1 MKSKLLALK
10 RRIKEIS
17 HLISNKIKEWLHLI
31 CFWIKTGFNKIKL
44 FFIQVFYAIKKL
56 FNVIIAWLKDWILLE
71 NDSDPNSFSTAHHA
85 QTPAIP
91 KHPITQSIVRTGLI
105 ILFVFLGGFLLWATF
120 FPLESGT
127 VANGNI
133 VIESNRKTI
142 QHLEGGIVS
151 EIFVREGEKVHKGEK
166 LIQLDQAQTIA
177 NLRLLK
183 NQTNLLLAREAA
195 LKASRDHLDHV
206 TYPKRLVDI
215 ANNNDP
221 EIQEII
227 SDANRLFQSRKNT
240 LEDGVATLKN
250 KLDQLKNEIESLKA
264 QVKSSED
271 QLALIKE
278 ELHSWETLNSNYVDK
293 PKVLALKREATKLEG
308 DRNEQ
313 LALIARAEQRMTE
326 AELNVTNFIDTK
338 ENEVLKQLEETDY
351 NLVTNLE
358 KESAA
363 EDVVNRSLITSPQE
377 GIVLNLKVHTIGG
390 VIAPREPL
398 MDIVPEQ
405 EKLIIEAKINPI
417 NIAVVRPGLL
427 AKVKLSAYKQR
438 TTPSLN
444 GMVDSVSADT
454 FKDERT
460 NETYYLARISVDI
473 KELSRLPE
481 VTLQPGMPVQVL
493 IIVDKKTP
501 MDYFLKPIID
511 SFHRA
516 FREQ

>member
-1 MKSKLLALK
+1 MKVFYD
-10 RRIKEIS
+10 IKKTLEAIFAWF
-17 HLISNKIKEWLHLI
+17 KEW
-31 CFWIKTGFNKIKL
+31 
-44 FFIQVFYAIKKL
+44 
-56 FNVIIAWLKDWILLE
+56 ILQDKE
-71 NDSDPNSFSTAHHA
+71 SDPNAFSTAHHA

-91 KHPITQSIVRTGLI
+91 KHPITQSIVRTGLV
-105 ILFVFLGGFLLWATF
+105 ILTVFLGGFLIWATF

-133 VIESNRKTI
+133 VIETNRKTI

-151 EIFVREGEKVHKGEK
+151 EIFVHEGEEVRKGQK

-183 NQTNLLLAREAA
+183 SQTHLLLAREAS
-195 LKASRDHLDHV
+195 LKASRDHADHV
-206 TYPKRLVDI
+206 TYPKRLLEL
-215 ANNNDP
+215 ANKNDP
-221 EIQEII
+221 EVQDII
-227 SDANRLFQSRKNT
+227 ADETRIFTSRKNT

-250 KLDQLKNEIESLKA
+250 KLEQLKNEIQSLKA

-278 ELHSWETLNSNYVDK
+278 ELQSWESLNKNYVDK

-313 LALIARAEQRMTE
+313 MALIARAEQRMTE

-338 ENEVLKQLEETDY
+338 ENEVLKQLEDTEY
-351 NLVTNLE
+351 NLVSNLQ
-358 KESAA
+358 KEIAA
-363 EDVVNRSLITSPQE
+363 EDVVNRSLITAPQE

-427 AKVKLSAYKQR
+427 AKVKLTAYKQR
-438 TTPSLN
+438 TTPSLD
-444 GMVDSVSADT
+444 GVVDSVSADT
-454 FKDERT
+454 FKDERST
-460 NETYYLARISVDI
+460 ETYFVARISVDI
-473 KELSRLPE
+473 KELARLPE

-493 IIVDKKTP
+493 IIVDKRTP
-501 MDYFLKPIID
+501 MEYFLKPIID